1 MNGMF
6 TGSPRL
12 LIRSLP
18 WTILLIALKYAA
30 HAAGWEWLELSPLLA
45 GAIAA
50 EVFIV
55 GFILAGTSGDFKE
68 AERLPGEVAA
78 SIETIADECLII
90 REQQRLPEAQ
100 MCLAD
105 LLALGRGIREWLAH
119 NRGFDEVMADIRQL
133 NGYFMTFG
141 AQVPGGVTGRLKA
154 EQSTIRKLVIRMDT
168 MRRTSYVSAG
178 YLIAEVTAVVLM
190 LIVVFTDLGEVHP
203 SVAVG
208 GLLAYLL
215 IYTLGLIR
223 DLDNPF
229 EYKDGRPGV
238 ADVSLDVLIRH
249 EERLKLLL
257 LEGQDE
263 VVQMPDQSPE
273 VPTAQ

>member
-55 GFILAGTSGDFKE
+55 GFILSGTSGDFKE

-90 REQQRLPEAQ
+90 REQQGLPEAQ

-141 AQVPGGVTGRLKA
+141 TQVQGGVTGRLKA

-178 YLIAEVTAVVLM
+178 YLIAEVTAVSLM
-190 LIVVFTDLGEVHP
+190 LIVVFTDLGPVTP

-229 EYKDGRPGV
+229 EYKDGRPGA

-257 LEGQDE
+257 LEGEDE
-263 VVQMPDQSPE
+263 VAQMPDQSPE

>member
-55 GFILAGTSGDFKE
+55 GFILSGTSGDFKE

-141 AQVPGGVTGRLKA
+141 AQVQGGVTGRLKA

-178 YLIAEVTAVVLM
+178 YLIAEVTAVALM
-190 LIVVFTDLGEVHP
+190 LIVVFTDLGPVTP

-257 LEGQDE
+257 LEGEDE
-263 VVQMPDQSPE
+263 VAQMPDQSPE

>member
-18 WTILLIALKYAA
+18 WTILVIALKYAA

-90 REQQRLPEAQ
+90 REQQGLPEAQ

-119 NRGFDEVMADIRQL
+119 NRGLDEVMADIRQL

-141 AQVPGGVTGRLKA
+141 SQVQGGVTGRLKA

-178 YLIAEVTAVVLM
+178 YLIAEVTAVVLT
-190 LIVVFTDLGEVHP
+190 LIIVFTDLGPVTP
-203 SVAVG
+203 NVAVG

-263 VVQMPDQSPE
+263 VAQMPDQSPE

>member
-1 MNGMF
+1 MNRMF

-18 WTILLIALKYAA
+18 WTILVIALKYAA

-55 GFILAGTSGDFKE
+55 GFILSGTSGDFKE

-119 NRGFDEVMADIRQL
+119 NRDFDEVMADIRQL

-141 AQVPGGVTGRLKA
+141 SQVQGGVTGRLKA

-178 YLIAEVTAVVLM
+178 YLIAEVTAVVLT
-190 LIVVFTDLGEVHP
+190 LIIIFTDLGPVTP
-203 SVAVG
+203 NVAVG

-229 EYKDGRPGV
+229 EYKDGRPGI

-249 EERLKLLL
+249 EERLKLML

-263 VVQMPDQSPE
+263 LAQMPDQSPE

>member
-133 NGYFMTFG
+133 KRG
-141 AQVPGGVTGRLKA
+141 
-154 EQSTIRKLVIRMDT
+154 IRSR
-168 MRRTSYVSAG
+168 
-178 YLIAEVTAVVLM
+178 
-190 LIVVFTDLGEVHP
+190 
-203 SVAVG
+203 
-208 GLLAYLL
+208 
-215 IYTLGLIR
+215 
-223 DLDNPF
+223 
-229 EYKDGRPGV
+229 
-238 ADVSLDVLIRH
+238 
-249 EERLKLLL
+249 
-257 LEGQDE
+257 
-263 VVQMPDQSPE
+263 
-273 VPTAQ
+273 